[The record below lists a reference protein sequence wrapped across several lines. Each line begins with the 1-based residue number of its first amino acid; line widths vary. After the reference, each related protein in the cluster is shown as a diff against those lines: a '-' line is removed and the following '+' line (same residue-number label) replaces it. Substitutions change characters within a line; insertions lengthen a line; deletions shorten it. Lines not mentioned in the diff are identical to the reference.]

1 MKTGV
6 RGTEIKET
14 HTDGLRGAGRAHREA
29 PCSESGVWGGA
40 LCSSPPS
47 PPGMHRK
54 PSLSARPGAS
64 VPQGENVTLQ
74 CRSEVQSDTFHLS
87 KEGSLAAPQHLRL
100 QDPAPPVQANF
111 TLRAVTSAHSG
122 TYRCYSSHSTAP
134 HLLSIP
140 SDPLELQVSGE
151 GPALVLCVLRVRP
164 GPCSQGSSG
173 LSGSGGSQKVGINSE
188 GAGKSQRPPFLA
200 RPCPHPGRPDPLL
213 VMEQSYTGL
222 RVNQQDSRPEPSVP
236 TLLWSPVFMA
246 PRPESSTREGLTEP
260 VAPKGAS
267 GQALAQLVS
276 RGTVG
281 LLGMRHG

>member
-1 MKTGV
+1 MLEQRPRWGRGLGGNVKTGV

-29 PCSESGVWGGA
+29 PCSGSGVWGGA

-54 PSLSARPGAS
+54 PSLSAHPGAS
-64 VPQGENVTLQ
+64 VPRGENVTLQ

-87 KEGSLAAPQHLRL
+87 KEGSLAAPQHLHL
-100 QDPAPPVQANF
+100 QNPAPPIQANF

-151 GPALVLCVLRVRP
+151 GPALVHCVLWVRP

-173 LSGSGGSQKVGINSE
+173 LRWEWGVTEGG
-188 GAGKSQRPPFLA
+188 
-200 RPCPHPGRPDPLL
+200 D
-213 VMEQSYTGL
+213 
-222 RVNQQDSRPEPSVP
+222 
-236 TLLWSPVFMA
+236 
-246 PRPESSTREGLTEP
+246 
-260 VAPKGAS
+260 
-267 GQALAQLVS
+267 QL
-276 RGTVG
+276 
-281 LLGMRHG
+281 